1 MPLQLVKVNSTD
13 RSVVIRIL
21 DSTAGTPEEGVT
33 SATAGLALW
42 YRRDGGLKVAL
53 SPSDLGAL
61 NSAHSDGGIIHA
73 DDGYYR
79 LDIPDAAF
87 VEGAE
92 GVLIGGTAT
101 GMVIVGA
108 YLQLTDNLA
117 DLWRTRTL
125 TQSAA
130 SVTAAVSGSDLTIR
144 RGDTFSASLTGLGS
158 LSGYVSLDFAVK
170 VKKSDSDDDAIVR
183 IRLNASGSDDG
194 LLRLNKQE
202 ASNAD
207 NGSITIDDAG
217 DGDITITLA
226 AAETQNLVK
235 AEDLFYDVQV
245 ITASAVMTLTEGNC
259 DVTEDVMRAVT

>member
-1 MPLQLVKVNSTD
+1 MITVTAIFTQNSGDPATGLTLADIDLYLYRRAISSGAVTMVWDGVNPTEEVGGGIYT
-13 RSVVIRIL
+13 RSYSSEDLETYEYFAYAQYTGAEDL
-21 DSTAGTPEEGVT
+21 DSDYALM
-33 SATAGLALW
+33 SASFQGDT
-42 YRRDGGLKVAL
+42 
-53 SPSDLGAL
+53 GAVVW
-61 NSAHSDGGIIHA
+61 
-73 DDGYYR
+73 GYS
-79 LDIPDAAF
+79 
-87 VEGAE
+87 
-92 GVLIGGTAT
+92 
-101 GMVIVGA
+101 
-108 YLQLTDNLA
+108 
-117 DLWRTRTL
+117 TRTL

-183 IRLNASGSDDG
+183 IRLNASGSGDG
-194 LLRLNKQE
+194 LLRLNKQA

-235 AEDLFYDVQV
+235 AEDLYYDVQV
-245 ITASAVMTLTEGNC
+245 ITASAVTTLTEGNC